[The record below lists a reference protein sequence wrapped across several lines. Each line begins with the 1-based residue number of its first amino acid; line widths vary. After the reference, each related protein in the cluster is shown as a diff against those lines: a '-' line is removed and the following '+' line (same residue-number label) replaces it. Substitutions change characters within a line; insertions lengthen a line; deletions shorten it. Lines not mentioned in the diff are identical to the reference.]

1 MKEIQ
6 SKHIGRKSCLLL
18 ALSIF
23 ALSVAGSNP
32 TQVFAQTK
40 GPVMKIN
47 GEAAKPNII
56 LVHGAFADGSS
67 WSKVIALLQAKGYHV
82 RSVQNPTTSL
92 ADDVAATERVIN
104 QQTGPVVLVGH
115 SWAGVVITQAGN
127 NPRVKA
133 LVYVDASAP
142 DSGQSITDAAAG
154 VPAEPGAGAAIKDEN
169 GFLLLPDA
177 AVAQYFAQDLSPS
190 EQGIIAATQIP
201 WAIGCLS
208 DKVTR
213 AAWHDKPSW
222 WVIGEFDHMIAP
234 RLQEKMAATIKAK
247 VTKVK
252 TSHLAM
258 LKEPKAVTDVI
269 VAAADAVQAGNF
281 GRGESMPNG
290 GAVADVSFSPDTVAP
305 PASRP
310 QAQTAITRTAR
321 DIRGPAP
328 IVPLAGEP
336 PVKIIID
343 PPLTDSLAHGRVVI
357 QYRAEN
363 LRIAQVFGTAAL
375 DVSPRIGHIHVTVD
389 DAPWHWLDASGEP
402 LVITGLT
409 AGPHKVLIELVNAA
423 HQTLDYG
430 IVQFEIP
437 RRSLTANDPKADG
450 FRAAPKIQ

>member
-1 MKEIQ
+1 MKLNTFGVGFVI
-6 SKHIGRKSCLLL
+6 IF
-18 ALSIF
+18 SIITC
-23 ALSVAGSNP
+23 VG
-32 TQVFAQTK
+32 VVIHAQTTVAT
-40 GPVMKIN
+40 GQ
-47 GEAAKPNII
+47 AAKPDIV

-67 WSKVIALLQAKGYHV
+67 WSKVISLLQAKGYHV
-82 RSVQNPTTSL
+82 ASVQNPTTSL

-127 NPRVKA
+127 NSKVKA

-169 GFLLLPDA
+169 GFLTLPDA
-177 AVAQYFAQDLSPS
+177 AVRRYFAQDLSPAD
-190 EQGIIAATQIP
+190 QGIIVATQTP

-208 DKVTR
+208 DKVTH

-222 WVIGEFDHMIAP
+222 WVIGENDHMIAP
-234 RLQEKMAATIKAK
+234 KLQEKMAARIKAK
-247 VTKVK
+247 VTKLP

-258 LKEPKAVTDVI
+258 LADPKSVTKVI
-269 VAAADAVQAGNF
+269 VAAADTIQSVKSDSGHAPASG
-281 GRGESMPNG
+281 P
-290 GAVADVSFSPDTVAP
+290 AADDESFSPTPVMP
-305 PASRP
+305 PISQS
-310 QAQTAITRTAR
+310 QAQTALVPTAR

-328 IVPLAGEP
+328 VVPLASEA
-336 PVKIIID
+336 PVKLIID
-343 PPLTDSLAHGRVVI
+343 PPLADSLAHGRVVI

-363 LRIAQVFGTAAL
+363 LRIAQVFGPAAL
-375 DVSPRIGHIHVTVD
+375 DVSPRIGHVHVTVD
-389 DAPWHWLDASGEP
+389 DTPWHWLDASGEP
-402 LVITGLT
+402 LTITGLT

-430 IVQFEIP
+430 VVNFEVP
-437 RRSLTANDPKADG
+437 QRSLTKNDPKADG